1 MLIKRTKQLIGIS
14 ILIICLLLFLI
25 IGLLTKN
32 VENEPEISPEKS
44 YDITLKYIAQGNPR
58 QTEEIPLTT
67 SEQESLNN
75 ILDNMRFSDSAKS
88 ATNQKYIINY
98 CDNELSLGEN
108 NIVSKNNKTVS
119 ISDVYEMQQF
129 YKIDIAN
136 ECLVKQLYGLTT
148 EDNSIFGSMPVYK
161 STIPFMED
169 NINGLKGS
177 TDYIEKIIKNNS
189 SYNFTSRSTKDNI
202 YDQLKDSYYSILYDY
217 VNVVDFMYDTSVLY
231 KNMAGGN
238 IWKKHF
244 YYVY

>member
-1 MLIKRTKQLIGIS
+1 MKKILVEYSNIMAYTIS
-14 ILIICLLLFLI
+14 GLVFGFAFFLLFLNLYHYKDVNDLYNKQDSDYQI
-25 IGLLTKN
+25 NTEIKEKINKINENINSVNLNITNQNYTNLSVFQTKLN
-32 VENEPEISPEKS
+32 ICMDKISNSKL
-44 YDITLKYIAQGNPR
+44 D
-58 QTEEIPLTT
+58 
-67 SEQESLNN
+67 N
-75 ILDNMRFSDSAKS
+75 IL
-88 ATNQKYIINY
+88 QK
-98 CDNELSLGEN
+98 E
-108 NIVSKNNKTVS
+108 TVS

-238 IWKKHF
+238 I
-244 YYVY
+244 